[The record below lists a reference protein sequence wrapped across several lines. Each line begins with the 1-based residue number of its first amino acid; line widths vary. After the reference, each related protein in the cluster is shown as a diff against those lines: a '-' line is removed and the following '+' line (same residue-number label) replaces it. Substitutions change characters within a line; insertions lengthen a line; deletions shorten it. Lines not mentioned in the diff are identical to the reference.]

1 MTTKKTMT
9 LNLNEQEMEVL
20 EAMCKRYDMNKTA
33 LMKKAFRMFLIIDQR
48 LQKGEKLFAE
58 DEKENK
64 KAELVVL

>member
-1 MTTKKTMT
+1 MT
-9 LNLNEQEMEVL
+9 LNLSESEMKDL
-20 EAMCKRYDMNKTA
+20 EALCLRYDMNKTA
-33 LMKKAFRMFLIIDQR
+33 LMKKAFRMFLMIDQR